1 MNLDYD
7 LLAADYARHRTT
19 HPGVLE
25 RLVQQGRITHGS
37 RILDV
42 GCGTGN
48 YAVALVDLT
57 GCEAWGLE
65 PSDGMRGTAQGR
77 LPEGR
82 VHAGQAERLEVP
94 GGPFDLVFSVDVIH
108 HVGDRPAYHREAFRV
123 LKRGGRFCT
132 VTDSEEIIRHRA
144 PLATHFPETV
154 EAELKRYPP
163 ITELRRMMEE
173 AGFAGIEE
181 ETVSIEFPLT
191 DVQKYRDKAYSSLH
205 LISEEAFGRGMAR
218 LERDLRDH
226 GSVAAN
232 ARYTLLWGT
241 RP

>member
-7 LLAADYARHRTT
+7 TLAADYARHRTT
-19 HPGVLE
+19 HPGVLD
-25 RLVQQGRITHGS
+25 RLIQRGGVSPTS
-37 RILDV
+37 RLLDV

-48 YAVALVDLT
+48 YAVALADLT

-65 PSDGMRGTAQGR
+65 PSEGMRRTAQAR

-82 VHAGQAERLEVP
+82 VHAGSAERLDLP
-94 GGPFDLVFSVDVIH
+94 GSPFDLVLSVDVIH
-108 HVGDRPAYHREAFRV
+108 HVGDRAAYHREAFRV
-123 LKRGGRFCT
+123 LKPGGRFCT

-163 ITELRRMMEE
+163 IPDLRRWMEE
-173 AGFAGIEE
+173 AGFVGIEE
-181 ETVSIEFPLT
+181 ETVSLSFPLT
-191 DVQKYRDKAYSSLH
+191 DIQKYRDKAFSSLH
-205 LISEEAFGRGMAR
+205 LISEEAFERGLAR
-218 LERDLRDH
+218 LERDLREQ
-226 GSVAAN
+226 GAVAAN

>member
-7 LLAADYARHRTT
+7 LLAADYARHRAI
-19 HPGVLE
+19 HPGVLD
-25 RLVQQGRITHGS
+25 RLVQRGRVTTAS
-37 RILDV
+37 RVLDV

-65 PSDGMRGTAQGR
+65 PSEGMRRAAQIR

-82 VHAGQAERLEVP
+82 VLAGRAERLALP

-108 HVGDRPAYHREAFRV
+108 HVEDRAAYHREAFRALV
-123 LKRGGRFCT
+123 PGGRFCT
-132 VTDSEEIIRHRA
+132 VTDSEEIIRHRS

-154 EAELKRYPP
+154 EAELKRYPA
-163 ITELRRMMEE
+163 IDELSRMMRE

-181 ETVSIEFPLT
+181 ETVSLEFPLT
-191 DVQKYRDKAYSSLH
+191 DIRKYRDKAYSSLH
-205 LISEEAFGRGMAR
+205 LITEAAFGQGMAR
-218 LERDLRDH
+218 LELDLCER
-226 GSVAAN
+226 GFVAAN